1 MQDWF
6 QLSADDVLAQFND
19 SETAAYDAAKGDGQ
33 GADLEDIIASV
44 SNQIRK
50 SYLDGGRAL
59 DWTIPNSLPPGEKQ
73 RAVAL
78 VRWAYLL
85 ALPTGTSLQTDQRKA
100 ANDEAVSHLLLIAQ
114 RKVSRP
120 GAVGIARAGNRVQPY
135 PTGTGGT
142 GGGFGWPD
150 GY

>member
-50 SYLDGGRAL
+50 AYLDGGRAL
-59 DWTIPNSLPPGEKQ
+59 DWTLPNTIPPGEKQ
-73 RAVAL
+73 RAIAL
-78 VRWAYLL
+78 VRWSYLL
-85 ALPTGTSLQTDQRKA
+85 ALPTGRGLQTDERKKA
-100 ANDEAVSHLLLIAQ
+100 SDQATDYLLLVAR
-114 RKVSRP
+114 RKVSHA
-120 GAVGIARAGNRVQPY
+120 GAVGVARPGQRVQPF
-135 PTGTGGT
+135 PTGTGG
-142 GGGFGWPD
+142 GGDWSH
-150 GY
+150 